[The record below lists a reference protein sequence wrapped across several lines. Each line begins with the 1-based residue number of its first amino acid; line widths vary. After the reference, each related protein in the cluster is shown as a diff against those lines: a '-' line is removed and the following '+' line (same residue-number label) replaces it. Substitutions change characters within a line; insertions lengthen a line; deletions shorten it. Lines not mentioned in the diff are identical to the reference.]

1 MILSSKEIGTLE
13 KAAEI
18 LKNGGVVVFPTETVY
33 GIGALY
39 NDEKAIK
46 RIYEIKG
53 RDFSKPLLI
62 HMSRSEDVT
71 LMADGVPEV
80 FFRLTEKYWP
90 GPLSIILNAS
100 ASVPK
105 AAISGG
111 TTVGFR
117 MPSDEFFIKLSDI
130 VGPIAATSAN
140 VSGGENP
147 LSVGD
152 AYSQLGDLPD
162 LYVDGGTVGKGLP
175 STIID
180 LTANPPKFLR
190 IGAIPEEEVR
200 GIIDL

>member
-1 MILSSKEIGTLE
+1 MILSAKEPKTLE
-13 KAAEI
+13 KAVDI
-18 LKNGGVVVFPTETVY
+18 LKNGGIVVFPTETVY

-39 NDEKAIK
+39 NDEKAVK

-62 HMSRSEDVT
+62 HMSRSEDVN
-71 LMADGVPEV
+71 LMVDDVPEV
-80 FFRLTEKYWP
+80 FFRLTERFWP

-117 MPSDEFFIKLSDI
+117 MPSDEFFIKLSNI

-140 VSGGENP
+140 VSGGSNP
-147 LSVGD
+147 KSVED
-152 AYSQLGDLPD
+152 AHSQLGELPD
-162 LYVDGGTVGKGLP
+162 LYVDGGIVGKGLP

-180 LTANPPKFLR
+180 LTVIPSKFLR
-190 IGAIPEEEVR
+190 IGAISEEEVR
-200 GIIDL
+200 GIMDL